1 MVPFNKYPSI
11 YLVFFMLLLPRKN
24 QKEKKKKICLESV
37 TVVQAKPH

>member
-11 YLVFFMLLLPRKN
+11 YLVFIMLLLPRKS
-24 QKEKKKKICLESV
+24 QKEKKKNFCLECV